1 MPLFRSSKK
10 AAPASSSYQVAVVD
24 QLLPSPEA
32 PLIKLDSQVKYKGK
46 LMDVRVICN
55 PNRDSHLV
63 EQLSRGCAYISMS
76 SPSPSGVKLM
86 YGSHKLGHLAIRN
99 NMYSAPEIDD
109 LENSRQSECTG
120 PGQALVE
127 FACRLAIANNHYEL
141 KADSLEGSAAFY
153 FKMGFRF
160 PSDQSVNNQLL
171 AEYMQKS
178 QSKSGLRG
186 EMLLNLRSYDYGI
199 AELNKM
205 AYLLSRY
212 LQSSAA

>member
-55 PNRDSHLV
+55 PNRDSHFV
-63 EQLSRGCAYISMS
+63 EQLSRGCAYISMH
-76 SPSPSGVKLM
+76 SPSPTGVKLM
-86 YGSHKLGHLAIRN
+86 YGSHKLGHIAVRN
-99 NMYSAPEIDD
+99 NMYSTPEIDD
-109 LENSRQSECTG
+109 LENSKKSDCSG

-127 FACRLAIANNHYEL
+127 FACRLAIANKHFEL

-160 PSDQSVNNQLL
+160 QYNQNSNNELL
-171 AEYMQKS
+171 HAFMENSKS
-178 QSKSGLRG
+178 QSGLGG
-186 EMLLNLRSYDYGI
+186 EMVLNLRSYDYGI

-212 LQSSAA
+212 LQGVAA